1 MTSPGLSARDGFD
14 AVFPF
19 SVTIRALIA
28 AATRPRD
35 ALASGTFAATYASK
49 RDGSTTAR
57 SRATVSAN
65 LTPPP
70 RAPSSSRVAAPR
82 VRDGARAPRRD
93 ARDLTPSRCARA
105 PARASARATTR
116 RIDDDDA
123 RRSADRTHRR
133 AAIAT
138 RAASRMSAED
148 AIEKTPVTIVT
159 GFLGAGKTTLVN
171 HILRGQHGLQIAVIE
186 NEFGA
191 VSIDDALVSE
201 NIKEKEDIISMD
213 NGCVCCTVRGD
224 LVRALLTLKDREKK
238 FDAVIIETTGL
249 ADPAPVAFTFFINP
263 EIAEHYRIDSILCLA
278 DAKHV
283 AMHMEEEKPDG
294 AVNEAVQQVAF
305 ADRILLNKIDLVS
318 EEEIA
323 TLEKTIRSVN
333 ASADVIKTQNSVVD
347 LGVVLGVNSFSLEK
361 TLETDPSFLDE
372 NKENKHNLTGVSSV
386 GIAVEGELDFA
397 AMNEFMMNLLQANAT
412 NMYRSKGVLCFEGQ
426 GDAKFV
432 FQGVHEQINF
442 GPSAS
447 TWAEG
452 EPRVNRM
459 VFIGR
464 NLDRKA
470 LEAGFRGC
478 LATK

>member
-1 MTSPGLSARDGFD
+1 MSND
-14 AVFPF
+14 
-19 SVTIRALIA
+19 
-28 AATRPRD
+28 
-35 ALASGTFAATYASK
+35 ASG
-49 RDGSTTAR
+49 
-57 SRATVSAN
+57 N
-65 LTPPP
+65 
-70 RAPSSSRVAAPR
+70 
-82 VRDGARAPRRD
+82 D
-93 ARDLTPSRCARA
+93 A
-105 PARASARATTR
+105 
-116 RIDDDDA
+116 
-123 RRSADRTHRR
+123 
-133 AAIAT
+133 
-138 RAASRMSAED
+138 M
-148 AIEKTPVTIVT
+148 KTPVTIVT

-171 HILRGQHGLQIAVIE
+171 HILRGSHGLQIAVIE

-224 LVRALLTLKDREKK
+224 LVRALLTLKDRPKK

-305 ADRILLNKIDLVS
+305 ADRILLNKIDLVDAS
-318 EEEIA
+318 EIEQ
-323 TLEKTIRSVN
+323 LEKTLKAVN
-333 ASADVIKTQNSVVD
+333 ASADVIKTTNSVVD
-347 LGVVLGVNSFSLEK
+347 LKTVLGVNSFSLEK

-397 AMNEFMMNLLQANAT
+397 AVNEFMMNLLQSNAA

-442 GPSAS
+442 GPAS
-447 TWAEG
+447 TTWAEG

-464 NLDRKA
+464 NLNRKE
-470 LEAGFRGC
+470 LEAGFRAC
-478 LATK
+478 LASTK